1 MGTGFTVDSP
11 LRVGRFGIDSVM
23 SLGDDNLLEECRRYH
38 SEQNKLPFEAIY
50 ADAEDARARRIK
62 AWLDL
67 VDQLLRAQI
76 EEVRNS
82 PLEAGSPLER
92 YFRLLPPGEARSA
105 WEKARILPQGTARD
119 AAVHA
124 LRQYVHA
131 GSPDVNIMT
140 KVDRST
146 DRAGRAFPPGG
157 SDTQAALRG
166 FAESSISSGLV
177 FSAGLN
183 PRLYGMMTT
192 FPGFLPGQNGQAPTK
207 RVILKVSDL
216 RSAEIQGR
224 FLAKKGIWISEFR
237 FESGLNCGG
246 HAFAAEGQLL
256 PLALDE
262 FAKRRAELS
271 DDLYASC
278 QKALAS
284 HGHAIFRERPEQKLS
299 AQGGVGTVIEQRYM
313 IERFGVDSVG
323 WGTPF
328 LLVPEATL
336 VDEEHLKLLEAAGED
351 DVHLSENS
359 PLGIPF
365 WALKT
370 SVSENVRKE
379 RIAQGKPGS
388 PCPQAYLLF
397 NNQYTKHPVCE
408 ASRGF
413 QQLRLRA
420 LERSDLSPTAKAA
433 LSSRALEKACI
444 CADLAGGAV
453 KRLGLKGSL
462 TASVCTGP
470 NIAYFSKRV
479 SLEEMLDHI
488 YGRLDLLKG
497 VERPHQFIK
506 ELRLNIEYLRK
517 RWDELNAGWGRDREA
532 DLRAFA
538 ENLNKAIVLLEE
550 LFHET
555 PDIFG
560 AAFQRGLDALRKEL
574 ESHPALAAVT
584 V

>member
-1 MGTGFTVDSP
+1 MGTGFTIDSP

-38 SEQNKLPFEAIY
+38 SELNKLPFVAI
-50 ADAEDARARRIK
+50 APEEVDARARRIQ

-67 VDQLLRAQI
+67 VDRLLKAQI
-76 EEVRNS
+76 EEVRNA
-82 PLEAGSPLER
+82 PLQEGSLLDR
-92 YFRLLPPGEARSA
+92 YFRLMPPGEARSA
-105 WEKARILPQGTARD
+105 WERARTLPAGADRD
-119 AAVHA
+119 AAAAA
-124 LRQYVHA
+124 LRPLVHA

-146 DRAGRAFPPGG
+146 DRSGKPFPPGG

-166 FAESSISSGLV
+166 FANSSISSGLV

-183 PRLYGMMTT
+183 PRLYGMMAEL
-192 FPGFLPGQNGQAPTK
+192 PGFLPDPEGGAPTK

-271 DDLYASC
+271 DELFNAC
-278 QKALAS
+278 QKSLAG
-284 HGHAIFRERPEQKLS
+284 HGKPIFRERPAQKLS

-313 IERFGVDSVG
+313 LERFGVDSVG

-336 VDEEHLKLLEAAGED
+336 VDDEHLELLEKAGED

-370 SVSENVRKE
+370 SHSERVRKE
-379 RIAQGKPGS
+379 RIAAGRPGS

-397 NNQYTKHPVCE
+397 NNQYTKHPICE

-413 QQLRLRA
+413 QQLRLKA
-420 LERSDLSPTAKAA
+420 LERSDLSATAKAA

-453 KRLGLKGSL
+453 KRLGLKGSQL
-462 TASVCTGP
+462 GSVCTGP

-497 VERPHQFIK
+497 VERPHQFLK
-506 ELRLNIEYLRK
+506 ELRLNVEYLRK

-538 ENLNKAIVLLEE
+538 ANLRKAIELLEQ
-550 LFHET
+550 LFVEA
-555 PDIFG
+555 PSSFG

-574 ESHPALAAVT
+574 ESHPALAAVP